1 MFSFGLRTMGTTL
14 RNNHCATYIACG
26 KIQSELSDNAKEGV
40 LTSKYTVIT
49 DHISGLHY
57 KGEH

>member
-1 MFSFGLRTMGTTL
+1 MTPILCS
-14 RNNHCATYIACG
+14 